1 MIYSLL
7 GAITIDWS
15 VEWLGIIASLFILV
29 SFLFTKQL
37 ITRLI
42 NMVGC
47 LAFVIYA
54 TVFIQSF
61 STAFMNGALFVVHI
75 IFIVKDYLARKKS
88 KASVAEPVQ
97 DEVATEQSV
106 ETDSKSE

>member
-1 MIYSLL
+1 MFNLL
-7 GAITIDWS
+7 AAITIDWS
-15 VEWLGIIASLFILV
+15 VEWLGIIASAFILV

-47 LAFVIYA
+47 LAFVVYA

-75 IFIVKDYLARKKS
+75 IFIVKDYIARKKS
-88 KASVAEPVQ
+88 KSHPVEEDLAADQ
-97 DEVATEQSV
+97 QSDQSV
-106 ETDSKSE
+106 E